1 MCTERVTRRSFLK
14 TGTSAVLAAPALIP
28 SHVLGVAFGLPG
40 ANDRIRVGLIGAGRR
55 ARALL
60 KESPLALHFV
70 SLADCDLRQI
80 ADYQKWAR
88 ETCAEKLRA
97 ACSQYQ
103 DYRQMLAKEK
113 LDAVVVATTVH
124 ARALI
129 CIQAVQAGLDVYA
142 EKPIALTIEEGQ
154 YLVRAERKYGR
165 VFQTG
170 TQQRSIPINN
180 FGSDLVK
187 NGAIGRVH
195 TVTCPNFLG
204 PDVRPY
210 LPAEPTPAEMNWDL
224 WCNQTALIAY
234 SSRLHPGQS
243 TWGRFRD
250 YDGGGMSWGVS
261 GWGTHA
267 FDQVQRALGTD
278 GAPPEEVWP
287 ESQGPNCPVTLRYPN
302 GTLLMLTFP
311 IGKGPALGAVFAG
324 ENYRR
329 VVEWIRSG
337 KLGPISVV
345 RTFLSGN
352 QGAEGI
358 GSAPKADPPKGMDWN
373 LWCGPAAMRPFN
385 PLMCANAHTNCS
397 FMDYSGGYT
406 PGMAPH
412 IIDLPFWALD
422 LGIPLTTSASGGR
435 YVTRNCGDA
444 YDTQQVLWQWPKLTM
459 TWMLQLCNSFG
470 FDLQG
475 ASTAITRRL
484 GVYFHA
490 VNATLYADYG
500 RHKVVPE
507 GNKLKDAT
515 PPTKSIPPSPGHERE
530 WLDSIRSRKQPSCNV
545 SYHYRLDAAIGLAN
559 IAYKLG
565 RSIRFDLKTEK
576 IVGDEEAAKLARP
589 DYRTPWKFP
598 VKYLKG

>member
-60 KESPLALHFV
+60 EESPLALHFV

-80 ADYQKWAR
+80 ADYRKSGAKKRAR
-88 ETCAEKLRA
+88 RSCVRRA
-97 ACSQYQ
+97 RNTKTTARCWP
-103 DYRQMLAKEK
+103 KKK

-180 FGSDLVK
+180 FGSDLVE

-422 LGIPLTTSASGGR
+422 LGIPLNDQRLGRPLRNPQLRRRLRHPASALAMAQADHDL
-435 YVTRNCGDA
+435 DA
-444 YDTQQVLWQWPKLTM
+444 PTLQQLRLRFAGSKH
-459 TWMLQLCNSFG
+459 CHH
-470 FDLQG
+470 
-475 ASTAITRRL
+475 ARL

-515 PPTKSIPPSPGHERE
+515 PPTKSIPPPPAMNGNGSTRSAAASSPVATSRTTTGSMRPSVWPISPTSLGDRSASISRPRRSWVTKRPQSLPGLTTER
-530 WLDSIRSRKQPSCNV
+530 
-545 SYHYRLDAAIGLAN
+545 
-559 IAYKLG
+559 LG
-565 RSIRFDLKTEK
+565 SFR
-576 IVGDEEAAKLARP
+576 
-589 DYRTPWKFP
+589 
-598 VKYLKG
+598 